1 VASGG
6 GLAAFLGPIPGILDP
21 KMRDKWLITIRV
33 AAFIALGTWFATS
46 DLQGKLEELEAK
58 RDVLQQTLNADTS
71 AFETVVRTLPRGDQ
85 DDVLKLM
92 ADRFLNLWRTRQYIA
107 LDSLSHCVVGAS
119 PMNEH
124 ALYFSG
130 EAFREL
136 GRRGEMLGAFNNYLY
151 QADHDK
157 DEAYQGDRNVCY
169 TRSSGY
175 CAERT
180 ASINHLMAN
189 DAYAE
194 VQRGSGASKIG
205 ELQETL
211 KSIRYTLDVRPCG
224 FNADL
229 TTKSSGVLLAE
240 TQKQL
245 ADLGQPSDEAAVL
258 LSRLQKARLLNCPE
272 KMPVSTAAAQTAQ

>member
-1 VASGG
+1 
-6 GLAAFLGPIPGILDP
+6 
-21 KMRDKWLITIRV
+21 MRDKWLITIFV

-46 DLQGKLEELEAK
+46 ELQGKLEEVEAN
-58 RDVLQQTLNADTS
+58 REVLQQTLDADTS
-71 AFETVVRTLPRGDQ
+71 AFETVVRTLPHGDQ

-92 ADRFLNLWRTRQYIA
+92 ADRFLNLWRAQRYIA
-107 LDSLSHCVVGAS
+107 LDSLSHCVLGAS
-119 PMNEH
+119 PMNGH

-136 GRRGEMLGAFNNYLY
+136 GRRGEMLGAFKNYLY
-151 QADHDK
+151 QADQDR

-169 TRSSGY
+169 MRSSGY

-180 ASINHLMAN
+180 AYINHLMAN

-194 VQRGSGASKIG
+194 AQRESATSKAG
-205 ELQETL
+205 ELQEAL
-211 KSIRYTLDVRPCG
+211 SSIRYTLDVRPCG
-224 FNADL
+224 FDADL
-229 TTKSSGVLLAE
+229 TTKSSGTLLAE

-258 LSRLQKARLLNCPE
+258 VSRLQRARLLNCPE
-272 KMPVSTAAAQTAQ
+272 KMPASTTAAPNGR